1 MLAVGI
7 LILFLLIIA
16 IIYGLNEDYRFSK
29 EAKAGKNREIDKKT
43 LDEIKARATERITR
57 LINQG
62 KWPGIRKVS
71 QKVPIQALVRLG
83 FSFQSIEPYF
93 SFKPLESCFW
103 MTCYVP
109 EDEIFSHIRKHSF
122 PELLPLLAVYL
133 HLAQFY
139 ETRKLLK
146 AARRVIKE
154 IEFEEKRWIRSG
166 AVSQRTNEKER
177 KELQE
182 IERFLKSLQR

>member
-1 MLAVGI
+1 VLAVGI
-7 LILFLLIIA
+7 LIFFLLIVA
-16 IIYGLNEDYRFSK
+16 IIYGLVEGYRSSRGV
-29 EAKAGKNREIDKKT
+29 KAGKNRGIDKKT
-43 LDEIKARATERITR
+43 LDKIKARAIERVTG

-83 FSFQSIEPYF
+83 FSFKSIEP
-93 SFKPLESCFW
+93 SPW
-103 MTCYVP
+103 THCYVP
-109 EDEIFSHIRKHSF
+109 EDKIFSHVRKHSF
-122 PELLPLLAVYL
+122 PELLPLWAVYL

-146 AARRVIKE
+146 AARKVIKE
-154 IEFEEKRWIRSG
+154 IEFKEKHRGYSG
-166 AVSQRTNEKER
+166 AVFQHADEKEQ

-182 IERFLKSLQR
+182 IERFLKALQR